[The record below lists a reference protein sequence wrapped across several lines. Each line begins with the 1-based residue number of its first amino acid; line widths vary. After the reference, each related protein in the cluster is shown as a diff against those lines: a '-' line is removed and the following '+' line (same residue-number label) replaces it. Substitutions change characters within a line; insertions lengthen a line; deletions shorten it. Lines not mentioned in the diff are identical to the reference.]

1 MDKLDAKTLKYKI
14 QNIGTLPTLPGILKK
29 ILKALENPNVSLTE
43 IGTFISND
51 PVIAAKILKMVNSA
65 AYGFPGR
72 ISSVNQA
79 VILLGLNVV
88 KGLLLGVSIF
98 ELMQET
104 MVGLW
109 EHSMGC
115 SIAAR
120 LIAKKRELK
129 ETEEISV
136 AALLHDIGKVVL
148 ILQYPEHY
156 EHAMK
161 QSQERGIV
169 ISLAEE
175 DVFVVTHADA
185 GNWIAEKWRFPAT
198 LTEVIRHH
206 HKPRLSG
213 PFSVE
218 TSIVYLADILV
229 RARGFG
235 FAGDS
240 LVPAINPAVWEN
252 LKMTENDLK
261 DILKEMED
269 LIEGAGTLILE

>member
-1 MDKLDAKTLKYKI
+1 MDKIDPKTLRYKI

-29 ILKALENPNVSLTE
+29 LLKALENPNVSLTE

-51 PVIAAKILKMVNSA
+51 PVITARVLKMVNSA
-65 AYGFPGR
+65 VYGFPGR
-72 ISSVNQA
+72 ISSVSQA

-109 EHSMGC
+109 EHSTGC
-115 SIAAR
+115 SVAAR
-120 LIAKKRELK
+120 LIARKKGLK
-129 ETEEISV
+129 EPEEISV

-161 QSQERGIV
+161 QAQERSVV

-175 DVFVVTHADA
+175 DVFAITHADA
-185 GNWIAEKWRFPAT
+185 GSWIAEKWRFPRT

-206 HKPRLSG
+206 HKPCLSG
-213 PFSVE
+213 TFYIE
-218 TSIVYLADILV
+218 TSIVCLADILV

-235 FAGDS
+235 FAGDT

-252 LKMTENDLK
+252 LEMTENDLK

-269 LIEGAGTLILE
+269 LIEDTGTLILE

>member
-43 IGTFISND
+43 IGAFISSD
-51 PVIAAKILKMVNSA
+51 PVITVKILKMVNSA
-65 AYGFPGR
+65 VYGFPGR
-72 ISSVNQA
+72 ISSVSQA

-109 EHSMGC
+109 EHSTGC

-120 LIAKKRELK
+120 LIARKKGLK
-129 ETEEISV
+129 EPEEISV
-136 AALLHDIGKVVL
+136 AALLHDIGKVIL

-161 QSQERGIV
+161 QAQEKGIA
-169 ISLAEE
+169 IFLAEK
-175 DVFVVTHADA
+175 DVFSVTHADA
-185 GNWIAEKWRFPAT
+185 GSWVAEKWRFPGT

-206 HKPRLSG
+206 HKPHLSG
-213 PFSVE
+213 TFSIE
-218 TSIVYLADILV
+218 TSIVNLADILV

-252 LKMTENDLK
+252 LNMTENDLK

-269 LIEGAGTLILE
+269 LIEGAGALIFE

>member
-1 MDKLDAKTLKYKI
+1 MDKIDAKTLRYKI
-14 QNIGTLPTLPGILKK
+14 QNIDTLPTLPGILKK

-43 IGTFISND
+43 IGAFISND
-51 PVIAAKILKMVNSA
+51 PVITAKVLKMVNSA
-65 AYGFPGR
+65 VYGFPGR
-72 ISSVNQA
+72 ISSVSQA

-120 LIAKKRELK
+120 LIARKKGLK
-129 ETEEISV
+129 EPEEISI
-136 AALLHDIGKVVL
+136 AALLHDIGKVIL

-156 EHAMK
+156 KHAMK
-161 QSQERGIV
+161 QAQERGVV

-175 DVFVVTHADA
+175 DVFAVTHADA
-185 GNWIAEKWRFPAT
+185 GSWIAEKWRFPGT
-198 LTEVIRHH
+198 LTEVIWHH

-213 PFSVE
+213 TFSIE